1 MATYASK
8 LRASALDGAT
18 LRLNASGEAAAG
30 GIMEP
35 FSAGTKGGAPSVFY
49 VDGNVV
55 SSGNGLSWLSAF
67 KTLAEGLAAAH
78 AYMSTSGNRAWA
90 HRATVYCCGDNLDE
104 DLVILAEKTDII
116 GVGSASGYTKC
127 VLDGKH
133 VPVTTNCW
141 GTRWYNMAFCSTVAG
156 CFWTLTSVSGGSEFH
171 NCYFSSRGPAHTIAI
186 QATAVGSM
194 KVHDCTW
201 EAANTGFSTAA
212 IDILAGDAAQTE
224 IKRNY
229 IAGAI
234 GIRINASTTTTAGNI
249 VIDRNIIKSTTECIT
264 DNASVAVVTNNQM
277 ITAASTDT
285 TTDGYTFDLALAS
298 NNLLTGS
305 TKTDQIPFIS
315 ESE

>member
-1 MATYASK
+1 
-8 LRASALDGAT
+8 
-18 LRLNASGEAAAG
+18 
-30 GIMEP
+30 MEP

-55 SSGNGLSWLSAF
+55 SSGNGLSWLSAV
-67 KTLAEGLAAAH
+67 KTLAEGLAMAH
-78 AYMSTSGNRAWA
+78 AYASTSGNRAWA
-90 HRATVYCCGDNLDE
+90 HRPTVYCCGDNLDE

-127 VLDGKH
+127 VLDGLH

-141 GTRWYNMAFCSTVAG
+141 GTRWYNMAFCSTTAG
-156 CFWTLTSVSGGSEFH
+156 CFWTLTAVSGGIEFH

-186 QATAVGSM
+186 QATALGSM

-212 IDILAGDAAQTE
+212 IEILAGDAAQTE

-234 GIRINASTTTTAGNI
+234 GIRVNASTTTTAGNI
-249 VIDRNIIKSTTECIT
+249 TVDRNIIKATTLCID
-264 DNASVAVVTNNQM
+264 DNADVVVYTNNM
-277 ITAASTDT
+277 LISAAANSTLGNCMDT
-285 TTDGYTFDLALAS
+285 NQALGAG
-298 NNLLTGS
+298 NILTGS
-305 TKTDQIPFIS
+305 TDTQSEPFVTHA
-315 ESE
+315 